1 MKILP
6 RDSLSN
12 FDRFFNQW
20 GFPADT
26 GEGADAFFSP
36 KIDIVENGDHYT
48 ITAELAG
55 VDKDHLKV
63 TLDDGVLSIEAT
75 MEKEDTKKEKGKVI
89 KKERHSGSYLRSFS
103 VGRNLCEADTKAKF
117 NNGLLELTIPKVED
131 KEPTAK
137 RIEVH

>member
-6 RDSLSN
+6 RDSLLTI
-12 FDRFFNQW
+12 DHFFNPW
-20 GFPADT
+20 GFPA
-26 GEGADAFFSP
+26 GSGATDESFFSP

-48 ITAELAG
+48 IKAELAG

-75 MEKEDTKKEKGKVI
+75 MEKEDTKKEKGKII

-103 VGRNLCEADTKAKF
+103 VGHTLCEADIKAKF
-117 NNGLLELTIPKVED
+117 NNGLLELTIPKVEE